1 MASTVMV
8 EYLKD
13 NQTKRIFSHLRLPQ
27 QIRPQIQI
35 TTIRKMESTTIKLLK
50 EKKEMKQQIW
60 YKVLRNTLMAILM

>member
-1 MASTVMV
+1 MAFTVMV

-13 NQTKRIFSHLRLPQ
+13 NQTKRIFLHLRLPQ

-35 TTIRKMESTTIKLLK
+35 TTIRNESKTIKLLK